1 MRTTLTPEF
10 YELFA
15 VLLVAAMAVT
25 FVVAAV
31 ADAWAVRMLRRLA
44 ARRRAA
50 AEHRP
55 PRNGTPTRPSGHLT
69 TAGPARAGR

>member
-10 YELFA
+10 YQLFA

-31 ADAWAVRMLRRLA
+31 ADGAFVWLLRRLS
-44 ARRRAA
+44 ARRLPRRATVLNVPERGRTAPA
-50 AEHRP
+50 ADR
-55 PRNGTPTRPSGHLT
+55 TPVR
-69 TAGPARAGR
+69 R